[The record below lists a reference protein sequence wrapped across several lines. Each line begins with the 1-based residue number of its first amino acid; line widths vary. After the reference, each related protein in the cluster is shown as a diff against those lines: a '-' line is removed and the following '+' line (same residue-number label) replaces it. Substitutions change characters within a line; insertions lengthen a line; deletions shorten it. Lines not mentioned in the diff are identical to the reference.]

1 MEKLTSILAVIQDP
15 RDVQPLVDKAAALA
29 VAFHTSLEVL
39 IDHRVAGRAVTE
51 QCSARGFA
59 TVTVHSVENAGHQA
73 ILQCVRGRH
82 PDLVIKAPAADD
94 GDWLLAAESTAH
106 ILLARGETW
115 EHPLR
120 FATAVDVSDE
130 ESASLA
136 RSILHAAGFLALG
149 THGQLDILYSER
161 EANDEAVRLK
171 RAVRIAQ
178 IVREFHVGCERL
190 QIFSGEPAKR
200 LPPLIAARHYDVLVL
215 GAESSRGA
223 ERAIAD
229 ATRGDVLLVPTPLPA
244 ASMPPSA
251 ASGHDQ
257 RANQV

>member
-1 MEKLTSILAVIQDP
+1 MEKLTSILAVVQDP
-15 RDVQPLVDKAAALA
+15 GDVQPLLDKAAALA
-29 VAFHTSLEVL
+29 VAFRASLEVL
-39 IDHRVAGRAVTE
+39 VDHRVAGRTITE

-59 TVTVHSVENAGHQA
+59 AVTVHSVEKAGPQA
-73 ILQCVRGRH
+73 ILRCVRGRH

-94 GDWLLAAESTAH
+94 SDWLLAAESTAH
-106 ILLARGETW
+106 ILLARSEAW

-120 FATAVDVSDE
+120 FATAVDVADD

-200 LPPLIAARHYDVLVL
+200 LPPLIAARRYDVLVL
-215 GAESSRGA
+215 GAESSRDA
-223 ERAIAD
+223 ERAIMD
-229 ATRGDVLLVPTPLPA
+229 ATRGDVLLVPTPLPPA
-244 ASMPPSA
+244 AAPPRT
-251 ASGHDQ
+251 ASSRDQ